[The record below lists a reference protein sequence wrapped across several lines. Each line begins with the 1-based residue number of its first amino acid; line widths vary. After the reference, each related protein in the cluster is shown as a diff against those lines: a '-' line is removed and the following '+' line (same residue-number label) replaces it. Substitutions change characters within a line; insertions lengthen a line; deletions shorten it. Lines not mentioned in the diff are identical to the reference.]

1 VLGKGNRC
9 TVIMGTNKLSKQ
21 GVAIKRL
28 EKEQVSKEVLEQTN
42 QEIHILRMSVH
53 HYCCR
58 ILDLFSDAKY
68 LYFVMEIEG
77 GSTLQNYCQDR
88 NCNLKEDHVR
98 SIAVKIA

>member
-1 VLGKGNRC
+1 
-9 TVIMGTNKLSKQ
+9 
-21 GVAIKRL
+21 
-28 EKEQVSKEVLEQTN
+28 
-42 QEIHILRMSVH
+42 MSVH

-88 NCNLKEDHVR
+88 NCYLKEEHAR
-98 SIAVKIA
+98 NIAVKIAQGIGFLHEYSIIVGKLSLTSILMTDNTE